1 MDLRLSS
8 SETKGFKTQT
18 AAMWALGV
26 ELKLTALPA
35 SPTTTMLLRFSYL
48 YYGTGADCFT
58 I

>member
-26 ELKLTALPA
+26 ELKSAALPA
-35 SPTTTMLLRFSYL
+35 SPTMLLRFSYL